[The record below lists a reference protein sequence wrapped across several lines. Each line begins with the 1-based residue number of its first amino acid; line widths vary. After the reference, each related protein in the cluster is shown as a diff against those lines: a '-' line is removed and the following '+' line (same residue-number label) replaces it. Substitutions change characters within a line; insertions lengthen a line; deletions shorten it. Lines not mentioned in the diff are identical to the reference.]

1 MCKVAEIRQ
10 DAMFALTYPECIFQ
24 QEGFLTYDSIYRTQQ
39 MVCMSEAMRRMQ
51 LFAFFGAPPGLSNE
65 RTKNPK
71 KGGRTNLS
79 AVVDS
84 TPVSSV
90 DQAQKPNESKCQK
103 VAEPERASSSAND
116 CNRIQTT
123 VTIRNLK
130 KCTRRMLLDLLDRQ
144 GFEGLYNLVY
154 LPLYFRNGQN
164 FPYAFV
170 NFVSES
176 AALDFQA
183 CTHGYVDSV
192 LFGDGVADVCWSE
205 CQGLQAMIE
214 KFQNRRVCHP
224 AVDDE
229 FRPLLFEDGKIVPLP
244 LPPRIFDEN
253 KQKGKSKTSCVK
265 GKPKL
270 K

>member
-1 MCKVAEIRQ
+1 MCKVAGNRQ
-10 DAMFALTYPECIFQ
+10 DTMFALTYPECIFQ
-24 QEGFLTYDSIYRTQQ
+24 QEGFLTYDAIYRNQQ
-39 MVCMSEAMRRMQ
+39 MVCMSEAVRRMQ
-51 LFAFFGAPPGLSNE
+51 LFAICGAPPGLSNE
-65 RTKNPK
+65 LTKNPK

-103 VAEPERASSSAND
+103 VAEPERASRS
-116 CNRIQTT
+116 NRIQTS

-130 KCTRRMLLDLLDRQ
+130 KCTRQMLLDLLDRQ

-170 NFVSES
+170 KFVSES

-183 CTHGYVDSV
+183 CTHGYADSV
-192 LFGDGVADVCWSE
+192 LFGDSFADVCWSE

-214 KFQNRRVCHP
+214 KFQSRRVCHP

-229 FRPLLFEDGKIVPLP
+229 FSPLLFKDGKIVPLP
-244 LPPRIFDEN
+244 LPPQRFDEN
-253 KQKGKSKTSCVK
+253 IQKGKSKTSCVK